1 MEQKLYLY
9 NSKKQMTMATVDLK
23 KSVLN
28 YINHADERLL
38 KMIKALVESYQEDE
52 TAYELTKE
60 QKKVL
65 DERIASHKANPDSG
79 TPWDE
84 LKSELR
90 SKYGA

>member
-9 NSKKQMTMATVDLK
+9 NDKTQMTMATVDLK
-23 KSVLN
+23 KSVLT
-28 YINHADERLL
+28 YIDHADERLL
-38 KMIKALVESYQEDE
+38 KMIKALVESYQEDQ
-52 TAYELTKE
+52 TYELTDA
-60 QKKVL
+60 QKTLL

-79 TPWDE
+79 TSWDE